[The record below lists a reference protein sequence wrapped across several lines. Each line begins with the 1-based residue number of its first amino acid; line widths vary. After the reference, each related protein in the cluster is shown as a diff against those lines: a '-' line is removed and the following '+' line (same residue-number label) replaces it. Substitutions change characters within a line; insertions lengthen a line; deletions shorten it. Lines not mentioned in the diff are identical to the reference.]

1 MSCKEEGKGISKT
14 RYEGSAAAKQELVAP
29 EIVIFEQFG
38 LHGEIQTP
46 KVYSPREQFK
56 VCSRSRAPDK
66 VCVLNVLKELVTAEK
81 VARRQYDEVLIF
93 NLLKPYVED
102 LTYIRNDEYEHQ
114 VILECIIRRLTAG
127 SAAAPSPVVVPAK
140 LEGVTVT
147 SQTVKDIY
155 LTILDRFGQEEQN
168 GIKNYGDLLQK
179 VKESLMLVEPGTDA
193 EMPLIEMRRKIT
205 KILTEEKIHLDTID
219 ALKQMVKAM

>member
-1 MSCKEEGKGISKT
+1 
-14 RYEGSAAAKQELVAP
+14 
-29 EIVIFEQFG
+29 
-38 LHGEIQTP
+38 
-46 KVYSPREQFK
+46 
-56 VCSRSRAPDK
+56 
-66 VCVLNVLKELVTAEK
+66 LVTAEK

-114 VILECIIRRLTAG
+114 TILECIVRRLTAG